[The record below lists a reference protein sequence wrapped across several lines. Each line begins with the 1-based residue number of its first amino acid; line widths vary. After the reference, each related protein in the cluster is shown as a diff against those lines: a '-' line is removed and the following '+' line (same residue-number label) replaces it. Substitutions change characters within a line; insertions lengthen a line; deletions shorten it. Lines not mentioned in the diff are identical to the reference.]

1 MGKKRIL
8 IIGDTIIDHNV
19 YLEAV
24 GLSLE
29 SPTIKT
35 TFNKESFNFG
45 GASNVARYAA
55 KFGAQV
61 TFITSLTKMM
71 AQQYIL
77 ENQVELLNVI
87 SNFDTVKTRNYIHKG
102 DNQYNYLQ
110 INRVNETLC
119 PIDFIEDINF
129 DKFDSSIIHHFSKPD
144 SDSTPFTDLK

>member
-19 YLEAV
+19 HLKAV

-29 SPTIKT
+29 SPTLKT
-35 TFNKESFNFG
+35 TFHNEIYNFG

-71 AQQYIL
+71 AQKFVL
-77 ENQVELLNVI
+77 ESQVELLNVV
-87 SNFDTVKTRNYIHKG
+87 SNLDTVKTRNYIHKG
-102 DNQYNYLQ
+102 DYQYNYL
-110 INRVNETLC
+110 
-119 PIDFIEDINF
+119 
-129 DKFDSSIIHHFSKPD
+129 K
-144 SDSTPFTDLK
+144 